1 MHHIVIVDL
10 PVGNADPVR
19 KDWDKYFRTDVTIL
33 HNHTEG
39 GLREMIENAGVALFY
54 VHRSWI
60 SAKPQEKEL
69 RKLANTYANA
79 NIAACF
85 MFVQQEGCGEQED
98 GSSRAIVGDIEK
110 AFWHCSRIDFKAN
123 GTTFGVRHQDCCE
136 EHFLKPLLQLA
147 SDGTL
152 TQITFEALASKFDA
166 LVINPP
172 TASVMK
178 TAVER
183 TGGNDRVQ
191 SKWGSLNP
199 QDLAFQGLTLLHLS
213 RLRLDAVL
221 SGISSDLGETR
232 RFIAAEC
239 QLWTKLM
246 DLWGGEEAVL
256 MKEQLAGPIVHL
268 KELKRVLDEDGA
280 GNTGLEPARKLWAEF
295 RNAWETTEAKF
306 MKEALL

>member
-19 KDWDKYFRTDVTIL
+19 KDWNKYFRADVTIL
-33 HNHTEG
+33 HNHNEG

-60 SAKPQEKEL
+60 RAKPKEIEL

-85 MFVQQEGCGEQED
+85 IFVQQDGCGEQED
-98 GSSRAIVGDIEK
+98 GSVRAIVGGIDK
-110 AFWHCSRIDFKAN
+110 AFWHCSRIDFRAD
-123 GTTFGVRHQDCCE
+123 GSTFGERHKDCCE

-147 SDGTL
+147 SDGGL
-152 TQITFEALASKFDA
+152 TQTTFEALASKFDA
-166 LVINPP
+166 HVINPP
-172 TASVMK
+172 IASVME

-183 TGGNDRVQ
+183 TGGNDRFQ
-191 SKWGSLNP
+191 SKWESLNP
-199 QDLAFQGLTLLHLS
+199 ADLAFQCLTLIHLS
-213 RLRLDAVL
+213 SLRLDAVL
-221 SGISSDLGETR
+221 SGISSDLAEAR

-246 DLWGGEEAVL
+246 DLWAG
-256 MKEQLAGPIVHL
+256 KEPIPMTAQAAGLFVHL
-268 KELKRVLDEDGA
+268 KELKRILDEDGA
-280 GNTGLEPARKLWAEF
+280 GNTGMERARKLWAEF
-295 RNAWETTEAKF
+295 RDEWEMTEAKLR
-306 MKEALL
+306 KEALL